1 MVFNKMSDSCSLSS
15 IQRAGT
21 SGHYSLKWKSKGL
34 NAFLIIAGPS
44 GMDLHLEKQGNENTR
59 LRRQLQAC
67 QASLKEQGK
76 AELPEEQLEV
86 FRLEFAELMR
96 QGGFSISE
104 KPGSYA
110 VYGLAE
116 QDGEWCVLI
125 PEGDSTYQ
133 FSVDVHVEESAVMAE
148 KGLIRKTRY
157 YTGYRKIHFPK
168 TVPGLSDGNICY
180 TVNSGRFSYP
190 VPAEV
195 IASGGSFYIMCSE
208 NDTLSFFA
216 GKNSGVKVYVQRR
229 N

>member
-1 MVFNKMSDSCSLSS
+1 MSDSCSLSS
-15 IQRAGT
+15 IQRTGT

-34 NAFLIIAGPS
+34 SAFLIIAGAS
-44 GMDLHLEKQGNENTR
+44 GMDLHLEKQGKENTR

-67 QASLKEQGK
+67 QTSLKENGK
-76 AELPEEQLEV
+76 GEAEQLEV
-86 FRLEFAELMR
+86 FRMEFAELMR

-110 VYGLAE
+110 VYGLEE

-133 FSVDVHVEESAVMAE
+133 FSVDVNVEESAVMAE
-148 KGLIRKTRY
+148 KRLFRRTRY

-168 TVPGLSDGNICY
+168 AVPGLSDGSICY
-180 TVNSGRFSYP
+180 TVNSGQFSYP

-195 IASGGSFYIMCSE
+195 IASGGSFYIMCNE

>member
-1 MVFNKMSDSCSLSS
+1 MIFNKMSDSCSLSS
-15 IQRAGT
+15 IQRTGT

-34 NAFLIIAGPS
+34 SAFLIIAGAS
-44 GMDLHLEKQGNENTR
+44 GMDLHLEKQGKENTR

-67 QASLKEQGK
+67 QTSLKENGK
-76 AELPEEQLEV
+76 GEAEQLEV
-86 FRLEFAELMR
+86 FRMEFAELMR

-110 VYGLAE
+110 VYGLEE

-133 FSVDVHVEESAVMAE
+133 FSVDVNAEESAVMAE
-148 KGLIRKTRY
+148 KRLFRRTRY

-168 TVPGLSDGNICY
+168 AVPGLSDGSICY
-180 TVNSGRFSYP
+180 TVNSGQFSYP

-195 IASGGSFYIMCSE
+195 IASGGSFYIMCNE

>member
-1 MVFNKMSDSCSLSS
+1 MIFNKMTDSCSLSS
-15 IQRAGT
+15 IQRTGT

-34 NAFLIIAGPS
+34 SAFLIIAGAS
-44 GMDLHLEKQGNENTR
+44 GMDLHLEKQGKENTR

-67 QASLKEQGK
+67 QTSLKENGK
-76 AELPEEQLEV
+76 GEAEQLEV
-86 FRLEFAELMR
+86 FRMEFAELMR

-110 VYGLAE
+110 VYGLEE

-133 FSVDVHVEESAVMAE
+133 FSVDVNVEESAVMAE
-148 KGLIRKTRY
+148 KRLFRRTRY

-168 TVPGLSDGNICY
+168 AVPGLSDGSICY
-180 TVNSGRFSYP
+180 TVNSGQFSYP

-195 IASGGSFYIMCSE
+195 IASGGSFYIMCNE

>member
-1 MVFNKMSDSCSLSS
+1 MIFNKMSDSCSLSS
-15 IQRAGT
+15 IQRTGT

-34 NAFLIIAGPS
+34 SAFLIIAGAS
-44 GMDLHLEKQGNENTR
+44 GMDLHLEKQGKENTR

-67 QASLKEQGK
+67 QTSLKENGK
-76 AELPEEQLEV
+76 GEAEQLEV
-86 FRLEFAELMR
+86 FRMEFAELMR

-110 VYGLAE
+110 VYGLEE

-133 FSVDVHVEESAVMAE
+133 FSVDVNVEESAVMAE
-148 KGLIRKTRY
+148 KRLFRRTRY

-168 TVPGLSDGNICY
+168 AVPGLSDGSICY
-180 TVNSGRFSYP
+180 TVNSGQFSYP

-195 IASGGSFYIMCSE
+195 IASGGSFYIMCNE

>member
-15 IQRAGT
+15 IQRTGT
-21 SGHYSLKWKSKGL
+21 SGHYSHKWKSKGL
-34 NAFLIIAGPS
+34 SAFLIIAGAS
-44 GMDLHLEKQGNENTR
+44 GMDLHLEKQGKENTR

-67 QASLKEQGK
+67 QTSLKENGK
-76 AELPEEQLEV
+76 GEAEQLEV
-86 FRLEFAELMR
+86 FRMEFAELMR

-110 VYGLAE
+110 VYGLEE

-133 FSVDVHVEESAVMAE
+133 FSVDVNVEESAVMAE
-148 KGLIRKTRY
+148 KRLFRRTRY

-168 TVPGLSDGNICY
+168 AVPGLSDGSICY
-180 TVNSGRFSYP
+180 TVNSGQFSYP

-195 IASGGSFYIMCSE
+195 IASGGSFYIMCNE

>member
-1 MVFNKMSDSCSLSS
+1 MIFNKMSDSCSLSS
-15 IQRAGT
+15 IQRTGT

-34 NAFLIIAGPS
+34 SAFLIIAGPS
-44 GMDLHLEKQGNENTR
+44 GMDLHLEKQGKENTR

-67 QASLKEQGK
+67 QTSLKENGK
-76 AELPEEQLEV
+76 GEAEQLEV
-86 FRLEFAELMR
+86 FRMEFAELMR

-110 VYGLAE
+110 VYGLEE

-133 FSVDVHVEESAVMAE
+133 FSVDVNMEESAVMAE
-148 KGLIRKTRY
+148 KRLFRRTRY

-168 TVPGLSDGNICY
+168 AVPGLSDGSICY
-180 TVNSGRFSYP
+180 TVNSGQFSYP

-195 IASGGSFYIMCSE
+195 IASGGSFYIMCNE

>member
-1 MVFNKMSDSCSLSS
+1 MIFNKMSDSCSLSS
-15 IQRAGT
+15 IQRTGT

-34 NAFLIIAGPS
+34 SAFLIIAGAS
-44 GMDLHLEKQGNENTR
+44 GMDLHLEKQGKENTR

-67 QASLKEQGK
+67 QTSLKENGK
-76 AELPEEQLEV
+76 GEAEQLEV
-86 FRLEFAELMR
+86 FRMEFAELMR

-110 VYGLAE
+110 VYGLEE

-133 FSVDVHVEESAVMAE
+133 FSVDVNMEESAVMAE
-148 KGLIRKTRY
+148 KRLFRRTRY

-168 TVPGLSDGNICY
+168 AVPGLSDGSICY
-180 TVNSGRFSYP
+180 TVNSGQFSYP

-195 IASGGSFYIMCSE
+195 IASGGSFYIMCNE

>member
-1 MVFNKMSDSCSLSS
+1 MIFNKMSDSCSLSS
-15 IQRAGT
+15 IQRTGT

-34 NAFLIIAGPS
+34 SAFLIIAGPS
-44 GMDLHLEKQGNENTR
+44 GMDLHLEKQGKENTR

-67 QASLKEQGK
+67 QTSLKENGK
-76 AELPEEQLEV
+76 GEAEQLEV
-86 FRLEFAELMR
+86 FRMEFAELMR

-110 VYGLAE
+110 VYGLEE
-116 QDGEWCVLI
+116 QNGEWCVLI

-133 FSVDVHVEESAVMAE
+133 FSVDVNMEESAVMAE
-148 KGLIRKTRY
+148 KGLFRRTRY

-168 TVPGLSDGNICY
+168 AVPGLSDGSICY
-180 TVNSGRFSYP
+180 TVNSGQFSYP

-195 IASGGSFYIMCSE
+195 IASGGSFYIMCNE
-208 NDTLSFFA
+208 NDTLSFSA
-216 GKNSGVKVYVQRR
+216 GTNSGVKVYVQRR